1 MQWYSLF
8 LAHGPATLKALLPS
22 NMRVLGTS
30 TDSVSADRRPDL
42 RPIDEVGRTR
52 SVRYDCHLS
61 CMDPDCLLLIYVS
74 TGNFTKFCN
83 HV

>member
-52 SVRYDCHLS
+52 AVRYDGAPPCRQRKTSVQSLLS
-61 CMDPDCLLLIYVS
+61 ILSAIGS
-74 TGNFTKFCN
+74 Q
-83 HV
+83 